1 MSWLRD
7 RNAKTDHRWVEE
19 RLSAYLDGEL
29 PSQEQQ
35 LVGRHLATCQ
45 ACRWQFDTLQQTV
58 QWTRELP
65 SVPVPRVFTIQA
77 AARPARPPR
86 RRPSFVPL
94 LQGAT
99 ALVALMLVVV
109 VAGDIMLAGIR
120 PAAVPQQAVMLEQA
134 PADVVVT
141 RVVEVMKEVEVEVA
155 VEEAMPEAV
164 QPSGPKA
171 APPAEE
177 ARAEKAVV
185 AATVTAQGTAAGVMA
200 AEPAVEKEMAAT
212 AEIGAAEMSR
222 VPMPEAPEGEADA
235 ATVAAEPTPT
245 VLPTVSPTALPTAL
259 PTTPPTAVVPTSVAR
274 SQEPLYAVPEEPEQ
288 RPAEALRPPIVAW
301 LRAAEL
307 VLGIAFVVLGA
318 LTIVMIQRYR
328 AR

>member
-35 LVGRHLATCQ
+35 SVGRHLATCQ

-58 QWTRELP
+58 QWTRGLP

-77 AARPARPPR
+77 AAQPARPPR
-86 RRPSFVPL
+86 RRPSFIPL

-99 ALVALMLVVV
+99 ALVALLLVVV
-109 VAGDIMLAGIR
+109 VAGDIMLAGIM
-120 PAAVPQQAVMLEQA
+120 PASMPQQAVMLEQA
-134 PADVVVT
+134 PADVEVT
-141 RVVEVMKEVEVEVA
+141 QVVEVMKEVEAEVA
-155 VEEAMPEAV
+155 AEEAMPEAV
-164 QPSGPKA
+164 QSSVPEAPLPA
-171 APPAEE
+171 AE

-185 AATVTAQGTAAGVMA
+185 AATATAEGMAAGVMA
-200 AEPAVEKEMAAT
+200 PEPAAEKEMVAT
-212 AEIGAAEMSR
+212 AEIGAAELPQA
-222 VPMPEAPEGEADA
+222 PMLEALEGEADA
-235 ATVAAEPTPT
+235 AVITIEPTPT
-245 VLPTVSPTALPTAL
+245 VLPTVSPTS
-259 PTTPPTAVVPTSVAR
+259 PPTAVAPTSVAR
-274 SQEPLYAVPEEPEQ
+274 SQEPVFAVPEEPEQ
-288 RPAEALRPPIVAW
+288 RPAEVLRPPIVAW